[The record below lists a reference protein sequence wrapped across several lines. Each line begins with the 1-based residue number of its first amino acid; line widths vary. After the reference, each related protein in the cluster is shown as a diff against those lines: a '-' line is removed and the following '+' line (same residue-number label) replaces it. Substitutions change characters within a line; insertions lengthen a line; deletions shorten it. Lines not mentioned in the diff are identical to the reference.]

1 MSEDYKQANYKG
13 RDRLWEPDD
22 LDDLEYEFD
31 KEDKYVE
38 VPCNVWSIIKKLRI
52 QVKDLQNQIDILKE
66 VKK

>member
-13 RDRLWEPDD
+13 RDRLWKPDD

-38 VPCNVWSIIKKLRI
+38 VPCNVWSIIKKLRT
-52 QVKDLQNQIDILKE
+52 QVKDLENIVRMSL
-66 VKK
+66 VK